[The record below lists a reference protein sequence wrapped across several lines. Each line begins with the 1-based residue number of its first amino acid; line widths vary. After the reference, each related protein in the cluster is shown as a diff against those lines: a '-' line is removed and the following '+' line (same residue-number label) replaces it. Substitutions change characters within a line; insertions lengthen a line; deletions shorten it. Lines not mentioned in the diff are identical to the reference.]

1 MELDYNISMFEKIKE
16 FNKKI
21 SLIKHKK
28 VKIGLA
34 LGGGGARGFAHLG
47 AIKAFEE
54 YGLKFDYVAGTSA
67 GSLVGAFCAN
77 NWTFEQMYNVAK
89 NFKEKDIRK
98 SKIPL
103 MPSPTDG
110 IEDIVKNTVGDIN
123 VEDCKIPLAIVAVDI
138 LSTNECVITKGNLAR
153 AVAGSCAVPAIFQ
166 PVQFEDRL
174 LFDGGLQNTLPSNV
188 PKLFDCD
195 YVVAVDVNPSRN
207 YGAKSAKY
215 FDVLGATIRILM
227 KKNAETGY
235 EFGDVVLQPETKR
248 FKSTKMEGYDDMIE
262 EGYRAA
268 IDNMPKILEL
278 FNRRPLSKKAKQK
291 FKHEVDII

>member
-1 MELDYNISMFEKIKE
+1 MFNMSKI
-16 FNKKI
+16 FGDRI

-54 YGLKFDYVAGTSA
+54 YGLKFDFVAGTSA
-67 GSLVGAFCAN
+67 GSLVGAFYCN
-77 NWTFEQMYNVAK
+77 GWTFEEMYELSK

-110 IEDIVKNTVGDIN
+110 IEEIIKTNLGDID
-123 VEDCKIPLAIVAVDI
+123 VSECKLPLAVVAVDI
-138 LSTNECVITKGNLAR
+138 LSTNECVITKGSLSK
-153 AVAGSCAVPAIFQ
+153 AVAGSCAVPAVFQ
-166 PVQFEDRL
+166 PVKFENRL

-207 YGAKSAKY
+207 YGAKSSKY

-235 EFGDVVLQPETKR
+235 QFGDVVIQPETRR
-248 FKSTKMEGYDDMIE
+248 FRSTKMEGFEDMIE
-262 EGYRAA
+262 EGYRAT
-268 IDNMPKILEL
+268 IDKMPEILAL
-278 FNRRPLSKKAKQK
+278 FNRRPLSVRAKQK
-291 FKHEVDII
+291 FKHNVDII

>member
-1 MELDYNISMFEKIKE
+1 MFKIKK
-16 FNKKI
+16 FFDNKI
-21 SLIKHKK
+21 SLVKHKK

-54 YGLKFDYVAGTSA
+54 YGLKFDFVAGTSA
-67 GSLVGAFCAN
+67 GSLVGAFYCN
-77 NWTFEQMYNVAK
+77 GWTFEQMFQVSK
-89 NFKEKDIRK
+89 NFKEKDIKK

-110 IEDIVKNTVGDIN
+110 IEEIVKTQIGDIDIS
-123 VEDCKIPLAIVAVDI
+123 ECKIPLAIVAVDI
-138 LSTNECVITKGNLAR
+138 YSTNECVITKGKLSKAI
-153 AVAGSCAVPAIFQ
+153 AGSCAVPAVFQ
-166 PVQFEDRL
+166 PVQFDQRL

-188 PKLFDCD
+188 PKLFGCD

-207 YGAKSAKY
+207 YGAKSSKY

-227 KKNAETGY
+227 KKNAEMGY
-235 EFGDVVLQPETKR
+235 EYGDVVIQPETKR
-248 FKSTKMEGYDDMIE
+248 FRSTRLEGFEDMIE

-268 IDNMPKILEL
+268 IDKMPEILEL
-278 FNRRPLSKKAKQK
+278 FNRKPLSMRVKQK
-291 FKHEVDII
+291 FKHNVDII

>member
-1 MELDYNISMFEKIKE
+1 MFELIQKSKPKVSLQK
-16 FNKKI
+16 NKN
-21 SLIKHKK
+21 

-54 YGLKFDYVAGTSA
+54 FGLKFDFVAGTSA
-67 GSLVGAFCAN
+67 GSLVGAFYAN
-77 NWTFEQMYNVAK
+77 GWTFEQMYNVAK

-103 MPSPTDG
+103 VPSSSEG
-110 IEDIVKNTVGDIN
+110 IENIIISNLGDID
-123 VEDCKIPLAIVAVDI
+123 VSESKTPLAVVAVDI
-138 LSTNECVITKGNLAR
+138 LSTNECIIRKGKLSK

-166 PVQFEDRL
+166 PVEFGERL

-188 PKLFDCD
+188 PKLFGCD

-207 YGAKSAKY
+207 YGAKSNKY
-215 FDVLGATIRILM
+215 FEVLGATIRILM

-235 EFGDVVLQPETKR
+235 QYGDIVLKPETKR
-248 FKSTKMEGYDDMIE
+248 FKSTKMEGFEEMID
-262 EGYRAA
+262 EGYNEA
-268 IDNMPKILEL
+268 IEMMPKILEI
-278 FNRRPLSKKAKQK
+278 FNKKPLSKRKKQYIPHK
-291 FKHEVDII
+291 VDIIN